1 MKKRNA
7 FTLVELLVVISII
20 ALLVGILLP
29 ALSRARDAAMVNSS
43 KNNIRNIYMANQ
55 NYNAAWKGRQFVGA
69 PSNLGKFGNTA
80 GECIQ
85 NYLNN
90 IGAYGGAYGG
100 EMFDGWAPGPG
111 VQFGETQ
118 GGTVVFPGNVPEYII
133 PYLWESGPCS
143 TTSGAARYGT
153 HMHPNARQIAEYME
167 DQIVNKAYFAPKDVI
182 VLDGLKD
189 CFSSQGNL
197 CPGVKGEWGGDFGS
211 FGIDEF
217 GGYGWGPAIPYVS
230 YIYSP
235 ANMFNPRVFQ
245 YKGDATP
252 GFTDPCTFNSGFQAP
267 TLDQSKYAS
276 LKGYLIESHWLQNV
290 TGENCSPTWDNLP
303 TSGTLAWR
311 NTPPMMTVGTGAAA
325 SQRCTST
332 PSVPPQWPRS
342 TTAMWTCWMSTPVT
356 RPTTSLLQ
364 PTKLATEATTS
375 VAHGTGTPQMV
386 TTVTGSRLVLTGWTS
401 ASLPTPLTDP
411 MAATSSRTYSAT
423 SDSAV

>member
-69 PSNLGKFGNTA
+69 PSNLGKFGSTA

-311 NTPPMMTVGTGAAA
+311 NTTNDDGWHWGGCLPALYLH
-325 SQRCTST
+325 SFR
-332 PSVPPQWPRS
+332 
-342 TTAMWTCWMSTPVT
+342 STPVAT
-356 RPTTSLLQ
+356 FNDGHVDMLDVNACDKADNIVAAANEARYGGDNLCGTWNRNTPDGDNGYWLEAGTDWMDVSFFTHTTD
-364 PTKLATEATTS
+364 
-375 VAHGTGTPQMV
+375 
-386 TTVTGSRLVLTGWTS
+386 GSNGRDIVQDVLGNQ
-401 ASLPTPLTDP
+401 
-411 MAATSSRTYSAT
+411 
-423 SDSAV
+423 